1 MNLCLNPYS
10 NGMWIERTG
19 MGRQQTHYGL
29 NPYSNGMWI
38 ELWCLVIGFAVN
50 MS

>member
-19 MGRQQTHYGL
+19 MGRQYGL